1 MMRVRRDGF
10 VLIAALWLLIALG
23 AVGLDAALR
32 SRSRRLAAANLIDES
47 RARAASIAGTE
58 YARSRLSSAMLG
70 RADELRAEALSRARN
85 DRSRSRVQQSNVR
98 SLFRNADPAEDPWRA
113 PDELVA
119 PDMAFGDARY
129 TLRVRDTGAAL
140 NLNATDEDVLR
151 QFFSQGMRVD
161 YARADRIAQA
171 IMDWRDEDDIPRIG
185 GGEREE
191 YLKAGAPMLPPN
203 RDFAELE
210 ELRYVMGMTPELYD
224 RTVPYLTLIGSGN
237 VNLNAAPA
245 PVLMALPGM
254 TEGAATQLVQMR
266 EAGQFPRST
275 GEIEGLVPGVASPN
289 DNQAASRFLRMITF
303 TTNEVEILADGRVE
317 GSPIHVQARVV
328 VARAN
333 TGAVVVWQRI
343 D

>member
-1 MMRVRRDGF
+1 MTRARRDGF

-47 RARAASIAGTE
+47 RARAAAVAGTE
-58 YARSRLSSAMLG
+58 YARSRLTSAMLG

-85 DRSRSRVQQSNVR
+85 ARMQSRVQQSNVR
-98 SLFRNADPAEDPWRA
+98 SLFRNADPADDPWRA
-113 PDELVA
+113 PDELIA
-119 PDMAFGDARY
+119 PDMAFGAARY
-129 TLRVRDTGAAL
+129 TLRIRDTGAAL
-140 NLNATDEDVLR
+140 NLNDADEDVLR
-151 QFFSQGMRVD
+151 QFFSQGLRVD
-161 YARADRIAQA
+161 YARADRIAQS
-171 IMDWRDEDDIPRIG
+171 IMDWRDEDDIPRLN

-191 YLKAGAPMLPPN
+191 YLKAGAAMLPPN
-203 RDFAELE
+203 RDFAQLE
-210 ELRYVMGMTPELYD
+210 ELRYVMGMTRDLYD
-224 RTVPYLTLIGSGN
+224 RAVPYLTLIGSGN
-237 VNLNAAPA
+237 INVNAAPA

-266 EAGQFPRST
+266 DAGQFPRST
-275 GEIEGLVPGVASPN
+275 REIEGLIPGLASPN
-289 DNQAASRFLRMITF
+289 DNQGASRFLRMITF

-317 GSPIHVQARVV
+317 GSPIHVVARVV
-328 VARAN
+328 VARSN